1 MDDSPRSPGLQLELE
16 AGAGRLFLLPPRS
29 AWPRIKADDGNA
41 TAAVVNHTVVWE
53 GVGIPALLSIPGYV
67 LAFCEPGGGW
77 PVQYGGIV
85 VRRTPASDLSQWG
98 NTSVAARG
106 SNPAPT

>member
-41 TAAVVNHTVVWE
+41 SASVVNHTVVWE